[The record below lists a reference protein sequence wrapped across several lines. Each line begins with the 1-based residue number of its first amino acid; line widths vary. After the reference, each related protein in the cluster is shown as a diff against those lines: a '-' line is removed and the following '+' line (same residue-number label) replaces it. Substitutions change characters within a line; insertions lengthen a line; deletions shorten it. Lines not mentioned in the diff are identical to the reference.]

1 MSEKLIVSWEEYNK
15 TVEKLAIQIEESNYK
30 PTILIA
36 IPVIVGRVAF
46 VIPEANALAFP
57 VPKNETT
64 SNTSIIPVTVPKRPK
79 TGHNA
84 IRV

>member
-1 MSEKLIVSWEEYNK
+1 MIDCDLLLR
-15 TVEKLAIQIEESNYK
+15 TVNVKR

-36 IPVIVGRVAF
+36 IPVIVGKVAF

-64 SNTSIIPVTVPKRPK
+64 SK
-79 TGHNA
+79 
-84 IRV
+84 